1 MSEPLTAETTTRDH
15 LRGLIDATIAAAEH
29 GSALTKNTA
38 DDKIAATLKGIVANG
53 GLLLEYALD
62 YVAKWIDK
70 LNAGED
76 LVLGVEELPA
86 DVQALNLPDPTEICT
101 ALQAVLKLFEL
112 VRGWFGR

>member
-1 MSEPLTAETTTRDH
+1 MIAEATTRDH

-53 GLLLEYALD
+53 GLLMEYALD
-62 YVAKWIDK
+62 YLARWIDK

-86 DVQALNLPDPTEICT
+86 EVQALNLPDPTEIFT
-101 ALQAVLKLFEL
+101 ALQAVLKLYEL
-112 VRGWFGR
+112 IRSWWAR